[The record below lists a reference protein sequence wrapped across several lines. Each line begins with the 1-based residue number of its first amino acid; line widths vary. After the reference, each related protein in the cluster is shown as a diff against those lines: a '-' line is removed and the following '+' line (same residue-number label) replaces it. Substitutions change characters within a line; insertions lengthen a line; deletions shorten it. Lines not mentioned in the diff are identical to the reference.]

1 MEENRQMLELLQQ
14 IEKTNRQQ
22 ARTARLQCLLALV
35 AAVFCVGV
43 FVLIF
48 NFLPQVDAVI
58 TQMQTVLGNLEATTE
73 ELASLDLQSMV
84 DGIDTLV
91 ASGQDG
97 LAQTMEKLNTIDIA
111 TLNKAIQDLAAVVEP
126 LAKVSNMFK

>member
-97 LAQTMEKLNTIDIA
+97 LAQTMEKLNTIDTA

-126 LAKVSNMFK
+126 LAKVSNMFR